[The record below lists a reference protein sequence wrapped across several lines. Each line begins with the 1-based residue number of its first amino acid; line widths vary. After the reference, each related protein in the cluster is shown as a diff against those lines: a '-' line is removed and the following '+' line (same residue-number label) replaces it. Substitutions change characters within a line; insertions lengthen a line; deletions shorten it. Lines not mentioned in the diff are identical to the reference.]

1 MCSNNL
7 EIGGLMNKR
16 HLFLV
21 IISACLFIF
30 CGCETIQQSSNQ
42 SEFDR
47 ISTEIDRELEQSL
60 RQGPAAGAGGGLGN
74 IRVDVKMLS
83 TEVENY
89 SLLEGILMYDSN
101 SAAARSSSGAGKGG
115 LNVVLAAGDLAGRI
129 RYAQE
134 NLRSA
139 ESTELFIVVSSG
151 SRGFISAG
159 TEIAVPR
166 FYYGGRWFTGVEYD
180 FRHAGRSLS
189 VVPTLLPNGNIRL
202 EIWPVFSNF
211 LSDGG
216 DLELTELKTVINVS
230 PGRSV
235 VIGGNTDSSYDI
247 ADALLMYEKSGRKWQ
262 SVIMAKASVY

>member
-1 MCSNNL
+1 
-7 EIGGLMNKR
+7 MNKR
-16 HLFLV
+16 NLLLV
-21 IISACLFIF
+21 IISACLFLF
-30 CGCETIQQSSNQ
+30 CGCETLQQSSSQ

-47 ISTEIDRELEQSL
+47 ISAEIDRELEQSM
-60 RQGPAAGAGGGLGN
+60 RQAHSSGAGSGLGN

-83 TEVENY
+83 TEVEDY

-101 SAAARSSSGAGKGG
+101 SAAARGGLGAGKGG
-115 LNVVLAAGDLAGRI
+115 LNIVLAAGDLTGRV

-151 SRGFISAG
+151 SRGYISAG
-159 TEIAVPR
+159 SEIAVPR

-189 VVPTLLPNGNIRL
+189 VVPTLLPDGNIRL

-235 VIGGNTDSSYDI
+235 VIGGNTDSSYDLS
-247 ADALLMYEKSGRKWQ
+247 DALLMYEKSGKKWQ
-262 SVIMAKASVY
+262 SVITAKAYVY